1 MKKRLLTPGPAEVP
15 ADTLLELAKPVFHHR
30 TKEFRDIL
38 AEVVE
43 GLKYVFQT
51 ESDVF
56 VFTASGTGAMEAAVV
71 NLLGPGDKAICVRGG
86 KFGERWA
93 QLCERFGA
101 RVVPIDPGWG
111 NPPEPAAI
119 EAALG
124 EHPDAA
130 AVFATLCE
138 TSTATVAD
146 IEAIGKVVGATNAC
160 LVVDGIS
167 AVGAIPMRTDQ
178 WGVDVLVVGS
188 QKALLL
194 PPGLAFIA
202 VSQKAWK
209 RVESVPQRAYY
220 FDLRAAR
227 KAAAKKGDTPYT
239 PANTLVAALRK
250 SLKMIRAEGIE
261 AVWARHHTTAEAVR
275 AAAVALGLR
284 LFSSAPADAVTALV
298 MPEGIDAEEVRKVL
312 RTRYGVVVA
321 GGQEQLKG
329 KIIRIGHFG
338 HIDALDTLGAIAALE
353 MALKE
358 LGADVELGAGVA
370 AAQRVFLGSQ
380 APTESDR

>member
-15 ADTLLELAKPVFHHR
+15 AETLLELARPVFHHR
-30 TKEFRDIL
+30 TKEFRAIL

-43 GLKYVFQT
+43 DLKYVFQT
-51 ESDVF
+51 TNDVF
-56 VFTASGTGAMEAAVV
+56 VFTSSGTGAMEAAVA
-71 NLLGPGDKAICVRGG
+71 NLLKPGDKALCVRGG

-93 QLCERFGA
+93 ELCERFGA
-101 RVVPIDPGWG
+101 RVIPIEPGWG

-119 EAALG
+119 EAALRQD
-124 EHPDAA
+124 PDIA
-130 AVFATLCE
+130 AVYTTLCE

-146 IEAIGKVVGATNAC
+146 IEAIGKIVAATNAC

-167 AVGAIPMRTDQ
+167 AVGAIPLKTDE

-194 PPGLAFIA
+194 PPGLAFIT
-202 VSQKAWK
+202 VSQKAWE

-227 KAAAKKGDTPYT
+227 KAAEKKGDTPYT

-261 AVWARHHTTAEAVR
+261 AVWARHHTIAEAVR
-275 AAAVALGLR
+275 AAATALGLK

-312 RTRYGVVVA
+312 NTRYGVVVA

-338 HIDALDTLGAIAALE
+338 HIDALDTLGALAALE

-370 AAQRVFLGSQ
+370 AAQEVLLASQ
-380 APTESDR
+380 ATTESNL